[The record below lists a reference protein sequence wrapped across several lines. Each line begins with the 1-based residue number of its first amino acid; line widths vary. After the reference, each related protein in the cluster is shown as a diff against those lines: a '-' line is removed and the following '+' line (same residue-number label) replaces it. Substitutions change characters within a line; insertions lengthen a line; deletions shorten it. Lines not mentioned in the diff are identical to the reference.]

1 MLLFFS
7 FTKKWQRFTLRQTT
21 KPLKFQLL
29 KTTKVAF
36 SLTLNSPSP
45 GGCNTI
51 LHYPSK
57 TKISRANTLEHC
69 WLPWQRGKE
78 FWKVLHQQLNTVFII
93 QGKNES
99 CISSQSQGGWEMQF
113 YHEPERQ
120 QKIFGTSTTI
130 HSSKPWLNCCLY
142 TNVKI
147 SRRDAPVS
155 LYPHCQP
162 TTNMPH
168 LDDIIDIS
176 SFTFLTNFLYFFSW
190 SLAPLSIHYLK

>member
-7 FTKKWQRFTLRQTT
+7 FTKKWQRFTLKQTTT

-36 SLTLNSPSP
+36 SLTLNSPSQ

-69 WLPWQRGKE
+69 WLSWKRGKE
-78 FWKVLHQQLNTVFII
+78 FWKVLHQQLNAVFII
-93 QGKNES
+93 QGQNES
-99 CISSQSQGGWEMQF
+99 CISSQPQGGWEMLF

-120 QKIFGTSTTI
+120 QAIWHI
-130 HSSKPWLNCCLY
+130 HHHSLIQPWLNCCLY

-147 SRRDAPVS
+147 SRRDAPFS
-155 LYPHCQP
+155 LYPHRLP
-162 TTNMPH
+162 TTNMPQ

-190 SLAPLSIHYLK
+190 SLTPLSIHYLK